1 MEKDKKTTDNWV
13 DDILGKQHTAGDLG
27 ADESAVTAAGLT
39 RPEDLELEKIL
50 QEVKAESAA
59 DEPTRKVPTIPQPQE
74 SLPPE
79 EAAPAAPRKPAQEQA
94 PEKAKKKPSPLWGIT
109 HILSTVVWLAIVLII
124 GVTLGRTV
132 WVCAVDLL
140 ALGKEPQEITITVAE
155 TDGIDEVANKLERA
169 GLIRYPG
176 LFKLFTEFTGKASNI
191 LTGQI
196 LFSGEIVYDY
206 NALANAL
213 SYRSSELNVVEV
225 VIPEGYSC
233 AQIFEL
239 LEEKKVCTVSELE
252 AYAANGEL
260 DDYWF
265 LEGIQRGHR
274 YCLEGFLFPDTYE
287 FYIDDDPERVLEKF
301 LNDFDYRFNDRL
313 QAKFEALKQRYPYL
327 GLNIRKVVIMASIVE
342 KEKANNNEGYEIA
355 SVFYNRL
362 SNSASFPFLNSD
374 ATILYDVD
382 YYSKGMLNTDAQ
394 KAASPYNTYTQT
406 GLPAGPISNPG
417 ISSLDAA
424 LEPADTDYFYFIFDK
439 SANEHLFSRTLA
451 EHESKAAALGY

>member
-1 MEKDKKTTDNWV
+1 MEKDKKILPEDAWV
-13 DDILGKQHTAGDLG
+13 DDILGKQQTIDALSVDETA
-27 ADESAVTAAGLT
+27 VNAAGLT

-50 QEVKAESAA
+50 QEVKAEAA
-59 DEPTRKVPTIPQPQE
+59 VDQATRKVPTV
-74 SLPPE
+74 
-79 EAAPAAPRKPAQEQA
+79 APAQKQDTPEKPAA
-94 PEKAKKKPSPLWGIT
+94 AAEKTPQKQPVQKTKKKPSPLWGIT
-109 HILSTVVWLAIVLII
+109 HILSTVVWLVIVLAI
-124 GVTLGRTV
+124 GITLGRIV

-155 TDGIDEVANKLERA
+155 SDGIDEVANKLERA

-176 LFKLFTEFTGKASNI
+176 LFKLFTEFTGKASHI

-213 SYRSSELNVVEV
+213 SYRSSDLNTVTV

-233 AQIFEL
+233 AQIFQL
-239 LEEKKVCTVSELE
+239 LEEKKVCSVSELE

-265 LEGIQRGHR
+265 LEGIERGHR

-287 FYIDDDPERVLEKF
+287 FYVDDDPERVLEKF
-301 LNDFDYRFNDRL
+301 LNDFDYRFNERL
-313 QAKFEALKQRYPYL
+313 QAKFTALKQRYPYL

-342 KEKANNNEGYEIA
+342 KEKANNNEGYDIA

-362 SNSASFPFLNSD
+362 SNSASYPFLNSD
-374 ATILYDVD
+374 ATLLYDID
-382 YYSKGMLNTDAQ
+382 YYSKGALTTESQ
-394 KAASPYNTYTQT
+394 RAASPYNTYTQI

-424 LEPADTDYFYFIFDK
+424 LEPAESDYFYFVFDK
-439 SANEHLFSRTLA
+439 SANHHLFSRTLA
-451 EHESKAAALGY
+451 EHESKVSSLG

>member
-1 MEKDKKTTDNWV
+1 MEKDKNTTPEENWV
-13 DDILGKQHTAGDLG
+13 DDILGKQHTAASLG
-27 ADESAVTAAGLT
+27 ADESAVSAAGLT

-50 QEVKAESAA
+50 QEVKAEATA
-59 DEPTRKVPTIPQPQE
+59 DEPTRVVPVVPAEPEVQPEAPAPQPE
-74 SLPPE
+74 KE
-79 EAAPAAPRKPAQEQA
+79 EKPV
-94 PEKAKKKPSPLWGIT
+94 KNTKKKKPSPLWGIT
-109 HILSTVVWLAIVLII
+109 HILSTVVWLVIVLAI

-140 ALGKEPQEITITVAE
+140 ALGKQPQEVTITVAE
-155 TDGIDEVANKLERA
+155 SDGIEEVSNKLQRA
-169 GLIRYPG
+169 GLIKYPS
-176 LFKLFTEFTGKASNI
+176 LFKFFTEFTGKASKV

-196 LFSGEIVYDY
+196 VFSGEIVYDY

-225 VIPEGYSC
+225 VVPEGYSC
-233 AQIFEL
+233 AQIFQL
-239 LEEKKVCTVSELE
+239 LEDKKVCSVAELE

-274 YCLEGFLFPDTYE
+274 YCLEGFMFPDTYE
-287 FYIDDDPERVLEKF
+287 FYIDDNPERVLEKF

-342 KEKANNNEGYEIA
+342 KEKANNNEGYDIA

-362 SNSASFPFLNSD
+362 ANSASYPFLNSD
-374 ATILYDVD
+374 ATLLYDVD
-382 YYSKGMLNTDAQ
+382 YYSQGMLNTDAQ

-424 LEPADTDYFYFIFDK
+424 LEPMDTDYFYFVFDK
-439 SANEHLFSRTLA
+439 SANQHVFSRTLY
-451 EHESKAAALGY
+451 EHEQKVAALGY